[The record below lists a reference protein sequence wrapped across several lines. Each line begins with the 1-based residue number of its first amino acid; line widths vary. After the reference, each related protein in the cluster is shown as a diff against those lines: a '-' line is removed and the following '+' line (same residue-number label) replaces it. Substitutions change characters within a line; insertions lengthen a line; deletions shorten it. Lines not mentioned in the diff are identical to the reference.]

1 MTRTILSPRAARGRG
16 GGERI
21 LAHPLAFAIV
31 ALSLLL
37 AFSWTFIV
45 HRGRAA
51 PGDDPAFYTWRTEAL
66 LSEEPATVLEAT
78 GPQDVLA
85 GGYRV
90 TTPVLGGILRRT
102 LGIAPETTTII
113 LTVGIRVLIALLLAG
128 FAFRHDR
135 DPLVY
140 HAVAFG
146 SASLLLAPPFF
157 GYLDNLLCL
166 LFLTA
171 SLFFLEGLRTSWTAR
186 AVFFGLL
193 FLAGMTHPTTL
204 VFFCF
209 VLGAMSLLRWF
220 ARGRDLKSV
229 LRQDASRLVTAAAA
243 ALAVV
248 AVWRVGAWGPAASLS
263 EAAVPP
269 PADES
274 FFFTRLVDWVSAMDP
289 VLNTPLLVV
298 GLVTVVAAGR
308 RSVGDDDLRLVS
320 VAWLLPLVGI
330 FGFVAGF
337 AYPYYRLFN
346 TTLAWVLLIGIGG
359 AALARFFITRA
370 RTVGPLALVGIL
382 GIVTIFVANFASD
395 YPRWD
400 AADEAWLTSA
410 QEAEFAA
417 VRSALEEH
425 GDDRPVVFVVDST
438 AEDRVRV
445 YGFMKFSANVSRHGL
460 PHGYL
465 DRGHV
470 YLGDVDR
477 LLAGEATPGSNAAY
491 REISEATLEDARA
504 AGSRPVVIVAESFN
518 RSGANAGLFD
528 KRPGVPH
535 VPPRGA
541 WVVADGS
548 VRAGREELAAAA
560 GPDAGS
566 PVRVLWTG
574 AGLLLLLAVGAVAV
588 RVLPDASV
596 ADALGLVPA
605 LTIAFLTFAGFIVL
619 AVVRAPL
626 STSVAWASVAAAAAG
641 AFFLQ
646 VPRAPR

>member
-1 MTRTILSPRAARGRG
+1 MTRTILSPRAASG
-16 GGERI
+16 GGGAERL
-21 LAHPLAFAIV
+21 LAHPFAFAIA
-31 ALSLLL
+31 ALLLLL
-37 AFSWTFIV
+37 AFSWTFVV
-45 HRGRAA
+45 HPGRVA

-66 LSEEPATVLEAT
+66 LSEEPATVLQTA

-102 LGIAPETTTII
+102 LGIAPETTTVI

-135 DPLVY
+135 DPLVF
-140 HAVAFG
+140 HGVAFG
-146 SASLLLAPPFF
+146 TASLLLSPPFF

-171 SLFFLEGLRTSWTAR
+171 SLFFLGRVRVSWSAR
-186 AVFFGLL
+186 AIFFGLL

-204 VFFCF
+204 VFFCL
-209 VLGAMSLLRWF
+209 VLGAMTLLRWF
-220 ARGRDLKSV
+220 ARRLDLKSV
-229 LRQDASRLVTAAAA
+229 LRQDASRLGSAFVAV
-243 ALAVV
+243 LAVV
-248 AVWRVGAWGPAASLS
+248 AAWRLGAWGPAASLT

-269 PADES
+269 PADET

-289 VLNTPLLVV
+289 LLNAPLFAIGV
-298 GLVTVVAAGR
+298 VTVVAGGR
-308 RSVGDDDLRLVS
+308 RALGDDDLRLVS
-320 VAWLLPLVGI
+320 VAWLLPLAGI

-337 AYPYYRLFN
+337 AYPYYRFFN

-359 AALARFFITRA
+359 AALARFFVTRA
-370 RTVGPLALVGIL
+370 RSAGPLALVGIL
-382 GIVTIFVANFASD
+382 GIVAIFVANFASD

-425 GDDRPVVFVVDST
+425 GGDRPVVFVVDST

-465 DRGHV
+465 DRGYV

-477 LLAGEATPGSNAAY
+477 LLAGEATSGSNAAY

-504 AGSRPVVIVAESFN
+504 AGSQPVVVVAESFN

-528 KRPGVPH
+528 DRPPVPPPGV
-535 VPPRGA
+535 
-541 WVVADGS
+541 WVVADGR
-548 VRAGREELAAAA
+548 VTAGGEELALQTGRDAASVA
-560 GPDAGS
+560 
-566 PVRVLWTG
+566 RVLWTG
-574 AGLLLLLAVGAVAV
+574 AGLLLLCAVGALAV
-588 RVLPDASV
+588 RALPDAGV
-596 ADALGLVPA
+596 AAALGLVPA

-619 AVVRAPL
+619 AVVRVPL

-646 VPRAPR
+646 VPRASR